1 MNKITKL
8 GEIYYADL
16 SPFIGS
22 EQGGI
27 RPVIIISNDIGPT
40 VTVCPVRLKLIR
52 QNSQPM

>member
-27 RPVIIISNDIGPT
+27 RPVIIY
-40 VTVCPVRLKLIR
+40 K
-52 QNSQPM
+52 